1 MLDKKQA
8 KKRIEELVEKTSYYA
23 KKYYDEDKPEIS
35 DFEYDMLMMELKDLE
50 NRFPEFVKKES
61 LSQHVGGNVKS
72 GFNKVE
78 HEVPLL
84 SMQDIFSIEEIDDY
98 VGKIVK
104 QAEDNN
110 IKNKNFVVETKIDG
124 LTASL
129 EYKNGIFVRGS
140 TRGNGLVGED
150 VTENLKT
157 IKNIPK
163 KLTENIDITVRGE
176 VFISSK
182 DFEILNKK
190 REEEG
195 LELFANARN
204 AAARVFKTIRY

>member
-1 MLDKKQA
+1 MNKIQA
-8 KKRIEELVEKTSYYA
+8 KKRIEELQEQTAYYA
-23 KKYYDEDKPEIS
+23 RKYYDEDDPEIS
-35 DFEYDMLMMELKDLE
+35 DFEYDMLMMELKNLE
-50 NRFPEFVKKES
+50 NSFPEFIKKES
-61 LSQHVGGNVKS
+61 FTQHVGGNVKS

-84 SMQDIFSIEEIDDY
+84 SMQDIFSIDEVNDY
-98 VGKIVK
+98 VSKIQR
-104 QAEDNN
+104 QADEQN
-110 IKNKNFVVETKIDG
+110 IQNKNFVVETKIDG

-129 EYKNGIFVRGS
+129 EYVDGVLVRGS

-157 IKNIPK
+157 IKNIPQ
-163 KLTENIDITVRGE
+163 KLTEKIDITVRGE

-182 DFEILNKK
+182 DFEELNKK

-195 LELFANARN
+195 LETFANARN
-204 AAARVFKTIRY
+204 AAARLFKAVR